1 MLPAV
6 NFTPK
11 RELSQEELD
20 AIELAVHEMFINK
33 TKKKEVK

>member
-6 NFTPK
+6 NFVPK

-20 AIELAVHEMFINK
+20 AIELAVHEMFINI
-33 TKKKEVK
+33 KKKEVK